1 MTSEQLEILNDVAEL
16 AHSHE
21 NKEII
26 DQITQDMVDNA
37 SREIVTS
44 TDTETELTDEN
55 ILSALRVLS
64 EISKANADF
73 LEDIKA
79 RFLSKINPDTAQKLI
94 KFVEGIEVGTF
105 TSGTLGSGAAIK
117 MVNGTSYAEVDHLT
131 VRQKATFRELIIE
144 ALKHIGGQLVLTPA
158 RMKCVRVVDG
168 GSFYKCYFDT
178 GDGEVSNEFVAGD
191 FARCQVF
198 TGSGTKFYW
207 RLVTLVGEDWI
218 NLSKTSAAEGSDAPE
233 AGDDIVQLGN
243 ATDTTRQSAI
253 ILSTVGI
260 DAPSWKQY
268 SGINSFS
275 LEARKLL
282 YSRS

>member
-1 MTSEQLEILNDVAEL
+1 M
-16 AHSHE
+16 
-21 NKEII
+21 I
-26 DQITQDMVDNA
+26 D
-37 SREIVTS
+37 
-44 TDTETELTDEN
+44 
-55 ILSALRVLS
+55 
-64 EISKANADF
+64 
-73 LEDIKA
+73 
-79 RFLSKINPDTAQKLI
+79 
-94 KFVEGIEVGTF
+94 
-105 TSGTLGSGAAIK
+105 
-117 MVNGTSYAEVDHLT
+117 GTSYAEVDNLT

-144 ALKHIGGQLVLTPA
+144 SLKHIGGQLVLTPA
-158 RMKCVRVVDG
+158 RPMKCIRVVDG
-168 GSFYKCYFDT
+168 GTFYKCYFDT

-218 NLSKTSAAEGSDAPE
+218 NLSKTSAAVGSDAPE
-233 AGDDIVQLGN
+233 AGDDITQLGN

-275 LEARKLL
+275 LEGKETTVFSKLGNKISGETVFTSGGANL
-282 YSRS
+282 DDYLDGVAQDILDALQAAQDAEDKAQQAIEDAEANVAYN

>member
-1 MTSEQLEILNDVAEL
+1 M
-16 AHSHE
+16 
-21 NKEII
+21 I
-26 DQITQDMVDNA
+26 D
-37 SREIVTS
+37 
-44 TDTETELTDEN
+44 
-55 ILSALRVLS
+55 
-64 EISKANADF
+64 
-73 LEDIKA
+73 
-79 RFLSKINPDTAQKLI
+79 
-94 KFVEGIEVGTF
+94 
-105 TSGTLGSGAAIK
+105 
-117 MVNGTSYAEVDHLT
+117 GTSYAEVDNLT

-144 ALKHIGGQLVLTPA
+144 SLKHIGGQLVLTPA
-158 RMKCVRVVDG
+158 RMKCVRVVEEDT
-168 GSFYKCYFDT
+168 FYKCYFDT

-218 NLSKTSAAEGSDAPE
+218 NISKTSAAVGSDAPE
-233 AGDDIVQLGN
+233 AGDDITQLGN

-275 LEARKLL
+275 LEGKETTVFSKLGK
-282 YSRS
+282 